1 VRPEHEGL
9 LAAIDEVVTY
19 RIQEIKILTAE
30 QRSRLGS
37 FYALM
42 VSLLEQVERL
52 EPSGKLLKLVRAY
65 FMKCKRTYFI
75 EVISLKGRD

>member
-1 VRPEHEGL
+1 
-9 LAAIDEVVTY
+9 
-19 RIQEIKILTAE
+19 
-30 QRSRLGS
+30 
-37 FYALM
+37 M

-75 EVISLKGRD
+75 EVISLKGRDETRAGARELITQDVGYLV